1 MRTGDKIKASLNLH
15 ENLLA
20 KKFDNRECK
29 YYMIK
34 RFRNSN
40 FKFKSKFQKI
50 FFQHAAS
57 VRSP

>member
-1 MRTGDKIKASLNLH
+1 MRTGDKIKTSLNLH

-34 RFRNSN
+34 GF
-40 FKFKSKFQKI
+40 
-50 FFQHAAS
+50 
-57 VRSP
+57 

>member
-15 ENLLA
+15 ENLRA

-34 RFRNSN
+34 GF
-40 FKFKSKFQKI
+40 
-50 FFQHAAS
+50 
-57 VRSP
+57 